1 MSIFWS
7 WQCLGPSLS
16 RWLPA
21 ECCLGVP
28 AAKGYIPNARKRRNT
43 SIRRMVRASRWGRL
57 AALVL
62 PPGGRRHFDARTSP
76 WGAAWGSQFG
86 TQGLLLGHHRVSGN
100 KQCVT
105 PTVPAQQAHPVLRQ
119 RWGQAGEGSC
129 SCVQTLLRAHTAS
142 SSVLLAFEKEKY
154 NERERLKEAEFVGG
168 F

>member
-57 AALVL
+57 
-62 PPGGRRHFDARTSP
+62 PPWCSRQEEGGISTPGRVPEEQRGAHSSARRGYCWATTECQGISSVWHRRSPLSRHIQSCGSDGARP
-76 WGAAWGSQFG
+76 ERGAAA
-86 TQGLLLGHHRVSGN
+86 VS
-100 KQCVT
+100 KHSWEHA
-105 PTVPAQQAHPVLRQ
+105 PP
-119 RWGQAGEGSC
+119 
-129 SCVQTLLRAHTAS
+129 
-142 SSVLLAFEKEKY
+142 LLACFWL
-154 NERERLKEAEFVGG
+154 LKRKNTMRGKG
-168 F
+168 